1 MSSFVLFVIV
11 VLEVRGHNIHTAFS
25 CADLP
30 DGTYA
35 DPEVCTT
42 YHLCHSRINY
52 TLRCPEGQV
61 WDRWLHHCRLADI
74 SKCCIGDGC
83 LESGDVVAEEV
94 VAGLSRRVES
104 LERENERP
112 NQLVEQVAAE
122 NIQLRNE
129 LELLKAKVDSL
140 DGRLVPGLDVP
151 LPTAVFAVRVVSA
164 GFDDSAA
171 EGGCAEVWVGG
182 HQQALN
188 RRGINV
194 VTVEE
199 TSGQTEDSQ
208 RFDTYGDPEA
218 GVKLRDYLRAVATG
232 RVVLIA
238 VKDEGSKYAADAMEE
253 LRNLGT
259 TLPTIGY
266 RESWAMIGK
275 KGSKTSWFVEDRR
288 QRYHG
293 PTVVEALIPVSA

>member
-140 DGRLVPGLDVP
+140 DGRLVPGL
-151 LPTAVFAVRVVSA
+151 
-164 GFDDSAA
+164 G
-171 EGGCAEVWVGG
+171 
-182 HQQALN
+182 
-188 RRGINV
+188 RGINV